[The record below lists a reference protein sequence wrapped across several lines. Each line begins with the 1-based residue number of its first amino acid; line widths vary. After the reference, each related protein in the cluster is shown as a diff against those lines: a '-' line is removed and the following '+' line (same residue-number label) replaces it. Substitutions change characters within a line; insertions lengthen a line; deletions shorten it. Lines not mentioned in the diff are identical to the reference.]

1 MSNEREAAVTLKGNP
16 ITLIGP
22 ELKAGDKAPEFT
34 CDQGLVPP
42 ISLSDMGNSVKVF
55 NVVLS
60 VDTPV
65 CSAQT
70 RRFNEEAANILG
82 DLKIY
87 TISADLPFA
96 QKRFCVAE
104 KTEAVETLSAFRNI
118 SQFSNDYGV
127 AIEDSSLQ
135 GLTSRAVI
143 ILNES
148 NEVIYSELVNEIT
161 EEPNYDEALSALR

>member
-96 QKRFCVAE
+96 QKRFCGSE
-104 KTEAVETLSAFRNI
+104 GIDKVENI
-118 SQFSNDYGV
+118 SDYKDNTFGE
-127 AIEDSSLQ
+127 AFGILIKDK
-135 GLTSRAVI
+135 GLLARAVFVLDENNI
-143 ILNES
+143 VRHAEYVSEISTEPNFDSAL
-148 NEVIYSELVNEIT
+148 EVIKSLV
-161 EEPNYDEALSALR
+161 

>member
-96 QKRFCVAE
+96 QKRFCGSE
-104 KTEAVETLSAFRNI
+104 GIDKVENI
-118 SQFSNDYGV
+118 SDYKDNTFGE
-127 AIEDSSLQ
+127 AFGILIKDK
-135 GLTSRAVI
+135 GLLARAVFVLDKNNI
-143 ILNES
+143 VRHAEYVPEISTEPNFDSAL
-148 NEVIYSELVNEIT
+148 EVIKSLV
-161 EEPNYDEALSALR
+161 

>member
-60 VDTPV
+60 VDTPA

-96 QKRFCVAE
+96 QKRFCGSE
-104 KTEAVETLSAFRNI
+104 GIDKVENI
-118 SQFSNDYGV
+118 SDYKDNTFGE
-127 AIEDSSLQ
+127 AFGILIKDK
-135 GLTSRAVI
+135 GLLARAVFVLDENNI
-143 ILNES
+143 VRHAEYVSEISTEPNFDSAL
-148 NEVIYSELVNEIT
+148 EVIKSLV
-161 EEPNYDEALSALR
+161 